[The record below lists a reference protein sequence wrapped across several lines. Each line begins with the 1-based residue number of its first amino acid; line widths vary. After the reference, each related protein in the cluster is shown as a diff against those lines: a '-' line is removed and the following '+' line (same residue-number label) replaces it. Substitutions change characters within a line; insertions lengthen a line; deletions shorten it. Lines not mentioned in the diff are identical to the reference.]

1 MQVIGS
7 ENKVYRSFTRAA
19 ASVYRLEGIRGFFQ
33 GLSPAVFAASGSW
46 GGYFY
51 FYELSKERKLH
62 SRSVL
67 GTPDFV
73 SQFCLIHFL
82 PSLELFENIFPHSF
96 YQD

>member
-7 ENKVYRSFTRAA
+7 ENMVYRSFTGAA
-19 ASVYRLEGIRGFFQ
+19 ASVYRTEGIRGFFQ

-51 FYELSKERKLH
+51 FYELSKERKLR

-73 SQFCLIHFL
+73 SYVRYASFHLSNDFL
-82 PSLELFENIFPHSF
+82 
-96 YQD
+96 